1 MSLAG
6 AVSTEAFH
14 LETQRLAILSAT
26 RLDVIKF
33 WNTDSKSKC
42 SQQLIMRLDDSKG
55 RPLRDLRISV
65 TDRCNFRCTY
75 CMPREHFGN
84 EYEFLAKEK
93 ILSYEEIAMIISSLL
108 PLGIEKIRLT
118 GGEPLMRR
126 NIVELVRQIRELDSQ
141 IDIAMTTNGILLEKY
156 ALQLKEAGLSRV
168 TVSLDALDN
177 DIFQSLSDTTNS
189 VDEILQGIESCK
201 KIELPV
207 KVNCVI
213 QKGVNESQ
221 IIPIIEYFNQI
232 SITPRFI
239 EYMDVGSTNS
249 WNYDSVVSGEA
260 MRAIIEEK
268 FGLLEKV
275 EANYVGEVANLW
287 KMQDGGEVG
296 FIESV
301 TKPFCGDC
309 SRARLSADGSIYTC
323 LFATEGHNVRSIL
336 RMGASQEQI
345 GQAISAIWQK
355 REDNYSEQR
364 GEINTSTERVEMSY
378 IGG

>member
-1 MSLAG
+1 
-6 AVSTEAFH
+6 
-14 LETQRLAILSAT
+14 
-26 RLDVIKF
+26 
-33 WNTDSKSKC
+33 
-42 SQQLIMRLDDSKG
+42 
-55 RPLRDLRISV
+55 
-65 TDRCNFRCTY
+65 
-75 CMPREHFGN
+75 MPREHFGN

-93 ILSYEEIAMIISSLL
+93 ILSYEEITMIISSLL
-108 PLGIEKIRLT
+108 PLGIEKVRLT

-156 ALQLKEAGLSRV
+156 VLQLKEAGLSRV

-201 KIELPV
+201 QIELPV

-221 IIPIIEYFNQI
+221 IIPIIQHFKHT
-232 SITPRFI
+232 STTPRFI

-275 EANYVGEVANLW
+275 QANYVGEVANLW

-336 RMGASQEQI
+336 RMDASQEQI
-345 GQAISAIWQK
+345 GQAISAIWK
-355 REDNYSEQR
+355 NRDDNYSEQR

>member
-1 MSLAG
+1 
-6 AVSTEAFH
+6 
-14 LETQRLAILSAT
+14 
-26 RLDVIKF
+26 
-33 WNTDSKSKC
+33 
-42 SQQLIMRLDDSKG
+42 
-55 RPLRDLRISV
+55 
-65 TDRCNFRCTY
+65 
-75 CMPREHFGN
+75 MPREHFGN

-93 ILSYEEIAMIISSLL
+93 ILSYEEITTVVSSLL

-126 NIVELVRQIRELDSQ
+126 NIVELVRQIRALDEN
-141 IDIAMTTNGILLEKY
+141 IDIAITTNGILLEKY
-156 ALQLKEAGLSRV
+156 ALQLKQAGLSRV
-168 TVSLDALDN
+168 TVSLDALEN
-177 DIFQSLSDTTNS
+177 EIFQSLSDTTNS
-189 VDEILQGIESCK
+189 IDEVLHGIDYCGQ
-201 KIELPV
+201 IELPV

-221 IIPIIEYFNQI
+221 IIPIVKYFNQL

-249 WNYDSVVSGEA
+249 WNYDSVVSGDE
-260 MRAIIEEK
+260 MRKIIQQE
-268 FGLLEKV
+268 FGLLEKIQ
-275 EANYVGEVANLW
+275 ANYAGEVANLW

-336 RMGASQEQI
+336 RMDASQEQI
-345 GQAISAIWQK
+345 GQAISAIWK
-355 REDNYSEQR
+355 NRDDNYSEQR

>member
-1 MSLAG
+1 
-6 AVSTEAFH
+6 
-14 LETQRLAILSAT
+14 
-26 RLDVIKF
+26 
-33 WNTDSKSKC
+33 
-42 SQQLIMRLDDSKG
+42 
-55 RPLRDLRISV
+55 
-65 TDRCNFRCTY
+65 
-75 CMPREHFGN
+75 
-84 EYEFLAKEK
+84 
-93 ILSYEEIAMIISSLL
+93 
-108 PLGIEKIRLT
+108 LGIEKIRLT

-189 VDEILQGIESCK
+189 IDEILQGIESCK
-201 KIELPV
+201 QIELPV

-221 IIPIIEYFNQI
+221 IIPIVEYFNQI

-260 MRAIIEEK
+260 MREIIEEK

-275 EANYVGEVANLW
+275 QANYVGEVANLW
-287 KMQDGGEVG
+287 KMQDDGEVG

-323 LFATEGHNVRSIL
+323 LFATEGHNIRSIL
-336 RMGASQEQI
+336 RMDASQEQI
-345 GQAISAIWQK
+345 GQAISAIWK
-355 REDNYSEQR
+355 NRDDNYSEQR

>member
-1 MSLAG
+1 
-6 AVSTEAFH
+6 
-14 LETQRLAILSAT
+14 
-26 RLDVIKF
+26 
-33 WNTDSKSKC
+33 
-42 SQQLIMRLDDSKG
+42 
-55 RPLRDLRISV
+55 
-65 TDRCNFRCTY
+65 
-75 CMPREHFGN
+75 MPREHFGN

-93 ILSYEEIAMIISSLL
+93 ILSYEEITMIISSLL

-156 ALQLKEAGLSRV
+156 VLQLKEAGLSRV

-201 KIELPV
+201 QIELPV

-221 IIPIIEYFNQI
+221 IIPIIQHFKHT
-232 SITPRFI
+232 STTPRFI

-275 EANYVGEVANLW
+275 QANYVGEVANLW

-336 RMGASQEQI
+336 RMDASQEQI
-345 GQAISAIWQK
+345 GQAISAIWK
-355 REDNYSEQR
+355 NRDDNYSEQR

>member
-1 MSLAG
+1 
-6 AVSTEAFH
+6 
-14 LETQRLAILSAT
+14 
-26 RLDVIKF
+26 
-33 WNTDSKSKC
+33 
-42 SQQLIMRLDDSKG
+42 MRLNDSRG

-84 EYEFLAKEK
+84 DYEFLAKEK
-93 ILSYEEIAMIISSLL
+93 ILTYEEITTIVSSLL

-126 NIVELVRQIRELDSQ
+126 NVIELVRQIRALDSR
-141 IDIAMTTNGILLEKY
+141 IDIAITTNGILLEKY

-168 TVSLDALDN
+168 TVSLDALEN
-177 DIFQSLSDTTNS
+177 EVFQSLSDTTNS
-189 VDEILQGIESCK
+189 VDEILQGIDFCR

-221 IIPIIEYFNQI
+221 IIPIISYFNQI

-239 EYMDVGSTNS
+239 EFMDVGTTNS
-249 WNYDSVVSGEA
+249 WNYDSVVSGDE
-260 MRAIIEEK
+260 MRKIIELE
-268 FGLLEKV
+268 FGQLEKV
-275 EANYVGEVANLW
+275 ESNYPGEVANLW
-287 KMQDGGEVG
+287 KMKNGSEVG

-309 SRARLSADGSIYTC
+309 SRARLSAEGSIYTC
-323 LFATEGHNVRSIL
+323 LFASEGHSIRSIL
-336 RMGASQEQI
+336 RMDASQEQI
-345 GQAISAIWQK
+345 GDAISDIWK
-355 REDNYSEQR
+355 GRNDNYSEQR
-364 GEINTSTERVEMSY
+364 GTVEQTKDRVEMSY

>member
-1 MSLAG
+1 
-6 AVSTEAFH
+6 
-14 LETQRLAILSAT
+14 
-26 RLDVIKF
+26 
-33 WNTDSKSKC
+33 
-42 SQQLIMRLDDSKG
+42 
-55 RPLRDLRISV
+55 
-65 TDRCNFRCTY
+65 
-75 CMPREHFGN
+75 
-84 EYEFLAKEK
+84 
-93 ILSYEEIAMIISSLL
+93 
-108 PLGIEKIRLT
+108 
-118 GGEPLMRR
+118 
-126 NIVELVRQIRELDSQ
+126 
-141 IDIAMTTNGILLEKY
+141 MTTNGILLEKY

-189 VDEILQGIESCK
+189 IDEILQGIESCR

-239 EYMDVGSTNS
+239 EYMDVGNTNS

-260 MRAIIEEK
+260 MREIIGEK

-275 EANYVGEVANLW
+275 QANYVGEVANLW

-323 LFATEGHNVRSIL
+323 LFATEGQNIRSIL

-355 REDNYSEQR
+355 RQDNYSEQR
-364 GEINTSTERVEMSY
+364 GESNTSTDRVEMSY

>member
-1 MSLAG
+1 
-6 AVSTEAFH
+6 
-14 LETQRLAILSAT
+14 
-26 RLDVIKF
+26 
-33 WNTDSKSKC
+33 
-42 SQQLIMRLDDSKG
+42 MRLNDSRG

-84 EYEFLAKEK
+84 DYQFLAKEK
-93 ILSYEEIAMIISSLL
+93 ILTYEEITTIVSSLL

-126 NIVELVRQIRELDSQ
+126 NVIELVRQIRALDSR
-141 IDIAMTTNGILLEKY
+141 IDIAITTNGILLEKY

-168 TVSLDALDN
+168 TVSLDALEN
-177 DIFQSLSDTTNS
+177 EVFQSLSDTTNS
-189 VDEILQGIESCK
+189 VDEILQGIEFCRQ
-201 KIELPV
+201 IELPV

-221 IIPIIEYFNQI
+221 IVPIISYFNKI

-239 EYMDVGSTNS
+239 EFMDVGTTNS
-249 WNYDSVVSGEA
+249 WNYDSVVSGDE
-260 MRAIIEEK
+260 MRKIIELE
-268 FGLLEKV
+268 FGQLEKV
-275 EANYVGEVANLW
+275 ESNYPGEVANLW
-287 KMQDGGEVG
+287 KMKNGSLVG

-309 SRARLSADGSIYTC
+309 SRARLSAEGSIYTC
-323 LFATEGHNVRSIL
+323 LFATEGHNIRSIL
-336 RMGASQEQI
+336 RMDASQEQI
-345 GQAISAIWQK
+345 GNAISDIWK
-355 REDNYSEQR
+355 GRNDNYSEQR
-364 GEINTSTERVEMSY
+364 GTVEQSKDRVEMSY

>member
-1 MSLAG
+1 
-6 AVSTEAFH
+6 
-14 LETQRLAILSAT
+14 
-26 RLDVIKF
+26 
-33 WNTDSKSKC
+33 
-42 SQQLIMRLDDSKG
+42 MRLNDSRG

-84 EYEFLAKEK
+84 DYQFLAKEK
-93 ILSYEEIAMIISSLL
+93 ILTYEEITTIVSSLL

-126 NIVELVRQIRELDSQ
+126 NVIELVRQIRALDSR
-141 IDIAMTTNGILLEKY
+141 IDIAITTNGILLEKY
-156 ALQLKEAGLSRV
+156 ALQLKKAGLSRV

-177 DIFQSLSDTTNS
+177 EVFQSLSDTTNS
-189 VDEILQGIESCK
+189 VDEILQGIEFCRE
-201 KIELPV
+201 IGLPV

-239 EYMDVGSTNS
+239 EFMDVGTTNS
-249 WNYDSVVSGEA
+249 WNYDSVVSGDE
-260 MRAIIEEK
+260 MRKIIELE
-268 FGLLEKV
+268 FGQLEKV
-275 EANYVGEVANLW
+275 ESNYPGEVASLW
-287 KMQDGGEVG
+287 KMKNGSEVG

-301 TKPFCGDC
+301 TNPFCGDC
-309 SRARLSADGSIYTC
+309 SRARLSAEGSIYTC
-323 LFATEGHNVRSIL
+323 LFATEGHSIRSIL
-336 RMGASQEQI
+336 RMDASQEQI
-345 GQAISAIWQK
+345 GNAISEIWK
-355 REDNYSEQR
+355 GRNDNYSEQR
-364 GEINTSTERVEMSY
+364 GTVEQTKDRVEMSY

>member
-1 MSLAG
+1 
-6 AVSTEAFH
+6 
-14 LETQRLAILSAT
+14 
-26 RLDVIKF
+26 
-33 WNTDSKSKC
+33 
-42 SQQLIMRLDDSKG
+42 
-55 RPLRDLRISV
+55 
-65 TDRCNFRCTY
+65 
-75 CMPREHFGN
+75 MPREHFGN

-189 VDEILQGIESCK
+189 IDEILQGIESCR

-239 EYMDVGSTNS
+239 EYMDVGNTNS

-260 MRAIIEEK
+260 MREIIEQE
-268 FGLLEKV
+268 FGQLEKV
-275 EANYVGEVANLW
+275 QSNYPGEVANLW
-287 KMQDGGEVG
+287 KMQNGGEVG

-323 LFATEGHNVRSIL
+323 LFATEGHNIRSIL

>member
-1 MSLAG
+1 
-6 AVSTEAFH
+6 
-14 LETQRLAILSAT
+14 
-26 RLDVIKF
+26 
-33 WNTDSKSKC
+33 
-42 SQQLIMRLDDSKG
+42 
-55 RPLRDLRISV
+55 
-65 TDRCNFRCTY
+65 
-75 CMPREHFGN
+75 MPREHFGN

-93 ILSYEEIAMIISSLL
+93 ILSYEEITMIISSLL
-108 PLGIEKIRLT
+108 PLGIEKVRLT

-156 ALQLKEAGLSRV
+156 VLQLKEAGLSRV

-201 KIELPV
+201 QIELPV

-221 IIPIIEYFNQI
+221 IIPIIQHFKHT
-232 SITPRFI
+232 STTPRFI

-249 WNYDSVVSGEA
+249 WNYDSVVSGEE
-260 MRAIIEEK
+260 MRAIIKEK

-275 EANYVGEVANLW
+275 QANYVGEVANLW

-336 RMGASQEQI
+336 RMDASQEQI
-345 GQAISAIWQK
+345 GQAISAIWK
-355 REDNYSEQR
+355 NRDDNYSEQR

>member
-1 MSLAG
+1 
-6 AVSTEAFH
+6 
-14 LETQRLAILSAT
+14 
-26 RLDVIKF
+26 
-33 WNTDSKSKC
+33 
-42 SQQLIMRLDDSKG
+42 MRLNDSRG

-84 EYEFLAKEK
+84 DYQFLAKEK
-93 ILSYEEIAMIISSLL
+93 ILTYEEITTIVSSLL

-126 NIVELVRQIRELDSQ
+126 NVIELVRQIRALDSR
-141 IDIAMTTNGILLEKY
+141 IDIAITTNGILLEKY

-168 TVSLDALDN
+168 TVSLDALEN
-177 DIFQSLSDTTNS
+177 EVFQSLSDTTNS
-189 VDEILQGIESCK
+189 VDEILQGIEFCRQ
-201 KIELPV
+201 IELPV

-221 IIPIIEYFNQI
+221 IIPIIGYFNKI

-239 EYMDVGSTNS
+239 EFMDVGTTNS
-249 WNYDSVVSGEA
+249 WNYDSVVSGDE
-260 MRAIIEEK
+260 MRKIIELE
-268 FGLLEKV
+268 FGQLEKI
-275 EANYVGEVANLW
+275 ESNYPGEVANLW
-287 KMQDGGEVG
+287 KMKNGSEVG

-309 SRARLSADGSIYTC
+309 SRARLSAEGSIYTC
-323 LFATEGHNVRSIL
+323 LFATEGHNIRSIL
-336 RMGASQEQI
+336 RMDASQEQI
-345 GQAISAIWQK
+345 GNAISEIWK
-355 REDNYSEQR
+355 SRNDNYSEQR
-364 GEINTSTERVEMSY
+364 GTVEQTKDRVEMSY

>member
-1 MSLAG
+1 
-6 AVSTEAFH
+6 
-14 LETQRLAILSAT
+14 
-26 RLDVIKF
+26 
-33 WNTDSKSKC
+33 
-42 SQQLIMRLDDSKG
+42 
-55 RPLRDLRISV
+55 
-65 TDRCNFRCTY
+65 
-75 CMPREHFGN
+75 MPREHFGP
-84 EYEFLAKEK
+84 EYQFLAKEK
-93 ILSYEEIAMIISSLL
+93 ILSYEEIIVIVSSLL

-126 NIVELVRQIRELDSQ
+126 NIVELIRQIRSLDDQ
-141 IDIAMTTNGILLEKY
+141 IDIAITTNGILLEKY

-168 TVSLDALDN
+168 TVSLDALEN

-189 VDEILQGIESCK
+189 VDEVLQGIRSCERIK
-201 KIELPV
+201 LPV

-221 IIPIIEYFNQI
+221 IIPIVKYFNQQ

-239 EYMDVGSTNS
+239 EYMDVGNTNS
-249 WNYDSVVSGEA
+249 WNYDSVVTGVE
-260 MRAIIEEK
+260 MRKIIEQE

-275 EANYVGEVANLW
+275 QPNYRGEVANLW
-287 KMQDGGEVG
+287 KMQNGGEVG

-301 TKPFCGDC
+301 TEPFCGDC

-336 RMGASQEQI
+336 RMDASQEQI
-345 GQAISAIWQK
+345 GQAISAIWK
-355 REDNYSEQR
+355 NRNDNYSEQR

>member
-1 MSLAG
+1 
-6 AVSTEAFH
+6 
-14 LETQRLAILSAT
+14 
-26 RLDVIKF
+26 
-33 WNTDSKSKC
+33 
-42 SQQLIMRLDDSKG
+42 
-55 RPLRDLRISV
+55 
-65 TDRCNFRCTY
+65 
-75 CMPREHFGN
+75 MPREHFGN

-93 ILSYEEIAMIISSLL
+93 ILSYEEITMVISSLL

-126 NIVELVRQIRELDSQ
+126 NIVELIRQIRSLDEQ
-141 IDIAMTTNGILLEKY
+141 IDIAITTNGILLEKY

-168 TVSLDALDN
+168 TVSLDALEN

-189 VDEILQGIESCK
+189 VDEVLQGIKSCERIK
-201 KIELPV
+201 LPV

-239 EYMDVGSTNS
+239 EYMDVGNTNS
-249 WNYDSVVSGEA
+249 WNYDSVVTGVE
-260 MRAIIEEK
+260 MRKIIEQE

-275 EANYVGEVANLW
+275 QPNYRGEVANLW
-287 KMQDGGEVG
+287 KMQNGGEVG

-301 TKPFCGDC
+301 TEPFCGDC

-336 RMGASQEQI
+336 RMDASQEQI
-345 GQAISAIWQK
+345 GQAISAIWK
-355 REDNYSEQR
+355 NRNDNYSEQR

>member
-1 MSLAG
+1 
-6 AVSTEAFH
+6 
-14 LETQRLAILSAT
+14 
-26 RLDVIKF
+26 
-33 WNTDSKSKC
+33 
-42 SQQLIMRLDDSKG
+42 
-55 RPLRDLRISV
+55 
-65 TDRCNFRCTY
+65 
-75 CMPREHFGN
+75 MPREHFGN

-93 ILSYEEIAMIISSLL
+93 ILSYEEITMIISSLL
-108 PLGIEKIRLT
+108 PLGIEKVRLT

-156 ALQLKEAGLSRV
+156 VLQLKEAGLSRV

-201 KIELPV
+201 QIELPV

-221 IIPIIEYFNQI
+221 IIPIIQHFKHT
-232 SITPRFI
+232 STTPRFI

-249 WNYDSVVSGEA
+249 WNYDSVVSGEE

-275 EANYVGEVANLW
+275 QANYVGEVANLW

-336 RMGASQEQI
+336 RMDASQEQI
-345 GQAISAIWQK
+345 GQAISAIWK
-355 REDNYSEQR
+355 NRDDNYSEQR

>member
-1 MSLAG
+1 
-6 AVSTEAFH
+6 
-14 LETQRLAILSAT
+14 
-26 RLDVIKF
+26 
-33 WNTDSKSKC
+33 
-42 SQQLIMRLDDSKG
+42 
-55 RPLRDLRISV
+55 
-65 TDRCNFRCTY
+65 
-75 CMPREHFGN
+75 MPREHFGH
-84 EYEFLAKEK
+84 EYQFLAKEK
-93 ILSYEEIAMIISSLL
+93 ILSYEEIIVIISSLL

-126 NIVELVRQIRELDSQ
+126 NIVELIRQIRSLDEQ
-141 IDIAMTTNGILLEKY
+141 IDIAITTNGILLEKY

-168 TVSLDALDN
+168 TVSLDALEN

-189 VDEILQGIESCK
+189 VDEVLQGIRSCERMK
-201 KIELPV
+201 LPV

-221 IIPIIEYFNQI
+221 IIPIVKYFNQQ

-249 WNYDSVVSGEA
+249 WNYDSVVTGVE
-260 MRAIIEEK
+260 MRKIIEQE
-268 FGLLEKV
+268 FGQLEQV
-275 EANYVGEVANLW
+275 QPNYRGEVANLW
-287 KMQDGGEVG
+287 KMQNGGEVG

-301 TKPFCGDC
+301 TEPFCGDC

-336 RMGASQEQI
+336 RMDASQEQI
-345 GQAISAIWQK
+345 GDAIGAIWK
-355 REDNYSEQR
+355 NRNDNYSELR
-364 GEINTSTERVEMSY
+364 GKVESAKDRVEMSY

>member
-1 MSLAG
+1 
-6 AVSTEAFH
+6 
-14 LETQRLAILSAT
+14 
-26 RLDVIKF
+26 
-33 WNTDSKSKC
+33 
-42 SQQLIMRLDDSKG
+42 
-55 RPLRDLRISV
+55 
-65 TDRCNFRCTY
+65 
-75 CMPREHFGN
+75 MPREHFGN

-126 NIVELVRQIRELDSQ
+126 NIVELVRQIRELDGQ

-260 MRAIIEEK
+260 MREIIEEK

-275 EANYVGEVANLW
+275 QANYVGEVANLW

>member
-1 MSLAG
+1 
-6 AVSTEAFH
+6 
-14 LETQRLAILSAT
+14 
-26 RLDVIKF
+26 
-33 WNTDSKSKC
+33 
-42 SQQLIMRLDDSKG
+42 MRLNDSRG

-84 EYEFLAKEK
+84 DYQFLAKEK
-93 ILSYEEIAMIISSLL
+93 ILTYEEITTIVSSLL

-126 NIVELVRQIRELDSQ
+126 NVIELVRQIRALDSQ
-141 IDIAMTTNGILLEKY
+141 IDIAITTNGILLEKY

-177 DIFQSLSDTTNS
+177 EVFQSLSDTTNS
-189 VDEILQGIESCK
+189 VDEILQGIEFCRE
-201 KIELPV
+201 IGLPV

-221 IIPIIEYFNQI
+221 IIPIIDYFNQI

-239 EYMDVGSTNS
+239 EFMDVGTTNS
-249 WNYDSVVSGEA
+249 WNYDSVVSGDE
-260 MRAIIEEK
+260 MRKIIELE
-268 FGLLEKV
+268 FGQLEKV
-275 EANYVGEVANLW
+275 ESNYPGEVANLW
-287 KMQDGGEVG
+287 KMKNGSQVG

-301 TKPFCGDC
+301 TNPFCGDC
-309 SRARLSADGSIYTC
+309 SRARLSAEGSIYTC
-323 LFATEGHNVRSIL
+323 LFASEGHNIRSIL
-336 RMGASQEQI
+336 RMDASQEQI
-345 GQAISAIWQK
+345 GDAISEIWK
-355 REDNYSEQR
+355 GRNDNYSEQR
-364 GEINTSTERVEMSY
+364 GTVEQIKDRVEMSY

>member
-1 MSLAG
+1 
-6 AVSTEAFH
+6 
-14 LETQRLAILSAT
+14 
-26 RLDVIKF
+26 
-33 WNTDSKSKC
+33 
-42 SQQLIMRLDDSKG
+42 MRLDDSKG

-75 CMPREHFGN
+75 CMPREHFGH
-84 EYEFLAKEK
+84 EYQFLAKEK
-93 ILSYEEIAMIISSLL
+93 ILSYEEITMVVSSLL

-126 NIVELVRQIRELDSQ
+126 NIVELIRQIRSLDDQ
-141 IDIAMTTNGILLEKY
+141 IDIAITTNGILLEKY

-168 TVSLDALDN
+168 TVSLDALEN

-189 VDEILQGIESCK
+189 IEEELQGIGYCEQ
-201 KIELPV
+201 INLPV

-221 IIPIIEYFNQI
+221 IIPIVKYFDQL

-249 WNYDSVVSGEA
+249 WNYDSVVTGVE
-260 MRAIIEEK
+260 MRKIIEQE
-268 FGLLEKV
+268 FGQLEQV
-275 EANYVGEVANLW
+275 QPNYRGEVANLW
-287 KMQDGGEVG
+287 KMQNGGEVG

-301 TKPFCGDC
+301 TNPFCGDC
-309 SRARLSADGSIYTC
+309 SRARLSADGSIFTC
-323 LFATEGHNVRSIL
+323 LFATEGHDIRSIL
-336 RMGASQEQI
+336 RMNADKEQI
-345 GQAISAIWQK
+345 GNAIGAIWK
-355 REDNYSEQR
+355 NRNDNYSELR
-364 GEINTSTERVEMSY
+364 GKVEPAKDRVEMSY